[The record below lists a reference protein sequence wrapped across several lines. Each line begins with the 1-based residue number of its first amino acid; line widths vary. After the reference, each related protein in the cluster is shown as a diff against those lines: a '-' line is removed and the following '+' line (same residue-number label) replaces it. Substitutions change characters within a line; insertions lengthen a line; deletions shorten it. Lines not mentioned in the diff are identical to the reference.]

1 MQQTQLTTGEY
12 LKALKVIH
20 IGLTAGVVLF
30 LLIAVVLQLTGFE
43 PELKEL
49 EMVLLGITGFAAVS
63 GIFAGNLIF
72 RKKLEQLADLKNLN
86 EKLTGYQS
94 ALIVKYALVEGPAF
108 FTIVAYLLTANILF
122 PVITVFLVF
131 VLFLSA
137 PRKEKLI
144 SELNLS
150 LTETNVLNKP
160 DALIQ

>member
-1 MQQTQLTTGEY
+1 MKQTQLTTGEY

-20 IGLTAGVVLF
+20 IGLIAGVAIF
-30 LLIAVVLQLTGFE
+30 LIIAVVLLLTGFE

-49 EMVLLGITGFAAVS
+49 EMILLGVTAVAAIS

-72 RKKLEQLADLKNLN
+72 RKRLEQLIELKNLD

-94 ALIVKYALVEGPAF
+94 ALIVKLALIEGPAF
-108 FTIVAYLLTANILF
+108 FTVVAYLLTANMLF
-122 PVITVFLVF
+122 PAIAVLLVF
-131 VLFLSA
+131 VMVLSA
-137 PRKEKLI
+137 PRKNKLI
-144 SELNLS
+144 SDLNLS